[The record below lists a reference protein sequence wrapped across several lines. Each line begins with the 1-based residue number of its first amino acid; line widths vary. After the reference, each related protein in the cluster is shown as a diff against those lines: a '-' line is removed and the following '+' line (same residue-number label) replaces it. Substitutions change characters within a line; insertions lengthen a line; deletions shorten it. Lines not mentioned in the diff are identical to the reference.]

1 MKNLLLL
8 LSIVL
13 IIPASWAQE
22 KEEQKEKQITGVV
35 YATGNK
41 PFPGVD
47 IAKIGNYP
55 SVKTDENGEYT
66 ILAKSTDTL
75 VFTYEGYYPSLALV
89 SNNSAIA
96 VYLQEELSQKRTKA
110 IEGALGIK
118 KDPMSIT
125 YSEDVVEQTELLR
138 GRNPNTIEALN
149 GKVSGLTVR
158 YDAAGNPNSINIR
171 GNRTIRGGNDA
182 LIVIDGVIS
191 NYQVLS
197 TLDNNIIESITVNK
211 GASGAALYGSQGSNG
226 VILVKTKKSAKSK
239 SLLNS
244 QTYNNELV
252 PRYSKR
258 LKVNY
263 KERTPDYIEDL
274 TSVEDAFAQ
283 YQANKNNYWGH
294 SAYFVDMYQYFNE
307 NGKSG
312 YSQQVFDDVINSDK
326 ADYATLRSL
335 AYYLESEGNFV
346 HANIAYNKVLNFKSD
361 DAKSYRHMALINQ
374 ELGKNQIAFNTLN
387 VVVDN
392 NYMYNQG
399 IYNASKIKNIALH
412 ELNNLLQTD
421 TAVNTEELVGVN
433 EINTTFDLRIVVDAN
448 RDDVNL
454 NIKVVEPYLE
464 ISSVENETT
473 RIGGEMN
480 VLDGLSEYSLRNA
493 RKGSYYVIAD
503 YTQNPDEVVTFVK
516 VTVYKNYGKPNA
528 TKEVKMIRLTNN
540 KKEQIIEKIEF

>member
-22 KEEQKEKQITGVV
+22 KEEQKEKQITGIV

-66 ILAKSTDTL
+66 ILAKATDTL

-110 IEGALGIK
+110 IEGALGMK
-118 KDPMSIT
+118 KDPLSIT

-158 YDAAGNPNSINIR
+158 YDGAGNPNSINIR

-239 SLLNS
+239 SQLNS
-244 QTYNNELV
+244 QAYNDETV

-263 KERTPDYIEDL
+263 KESTPNYIEDL
-274 TSVEDAFAQ
+274 ASVEDAYSQ
-283 YQANKNNYWGH
+283 YQANKNNFWGH
-294 SAYFVDMYQYFNE
+294 SAYFVDMYEYFNE
-307 NGKSG
+307 NGKSA

-392 NYMYNQG
+392 DYMYNQG

-421 TAVNTEELVGVN
+421 TAVNTEELIGVN

-464 ISSVENETT
+464 ISSAENETT

-480 VLDGLSEYSLRNA
+480 VLEGLSEYSLRNA
-493 RKGSYYVIAD
+493 RKGSYYIVAD
-503 YTQNPDEVVTFVK
+503 YSQNPEEVVTFVK

-540 KKEQIIEKIEF
+540 KKEQIIEEIKF